1 MSLIRWEPFTDADD
15 LFSGLVPEYFGRWP
29 RLRMSPA
36 LGRKLDWSPTADI
49 SETEQEFVIRAQLP
63 GVKKED
69 VKVNVKD
76 GVITI
81 EGERKQQHEEKTE
94 KMHRV
99 ESIWGNFSRSFSLPE
114 NANAESIR
122 CETKDGV
129 LTVHIPKLAKAEGK
143 VRQIKVE

>member
-1 MSLIRWEPFTDADD
+1 MSLIRWEPFTDADE
-15 LFSGLVPEYFGRWP
+15 LFSGLIPEYFGRWP
-29 RLRMSPA
+29 RMRVPA
-36 LGRKLDWSPTADI
+36 SMGRKLEWSPTADI
-49 SETEQEFVIRAQLP
+49 SETEKEFVIRAHLP

-69 VKVNVKD
+69 VKVSVKE

-99 ESIWGNFSRSFSLPE
+99 ESIWGNFSRSFGLPE
-114 NANAESIR
+114 SANAESIS

-129 LTVHIPKLAKAEGK
+129 LTVHIPKLAKPESK